1 MASGGAGLLFLG
13 MLRLLIARL
22 LVEHGILGM
31 WVSVVVLHG
40 LSCPLAHG
48 FFPDQEQNLCSL
60 HWQVDSLK
68 KKKKICSN
76 LSKIYLVLIEG

>member
-13 MLRLLIARL
+13 MFRLLIAWL

-31 WVSVVVLHG
+31 WVSVVVVHG

-68 KKKKICSN
+68 KKKKKKKFAVIF
-76 LSKIYLVLIEG
+76 LKFIYF